1 MKKHTIPYIILS
13 VGLFQFI
20 VSAMAAQYAPPACD
34 WGALLEKVKNTLPQD
49 TPFTEF
55 SPGEK
60 PDYKNKIL
68 SYITAIDNKLY
79 DKIVILKKQSSP
91 ETDYL
96 FVNNKLYSIIENW
109 GDIDQQTEKEI
120 LSALA
125 KQFGKAQLQQDKNF
139 WIYSYDSEKTK
150 VLCYL
155 IKLPDKRSTCKI
167 YFYTRQLFRM
177 LISE

>member
-1 MKKHTIPYIILS
+1 MKKQAITYLILS
-13 VGLFQFI
+13 ISLFLSI
-20 VSAMAAQYAPPACD
+20 SSVSAAHYNPPSCD
-34 WGALLEKVKNTLPQD
+34 WGAMLIKVKNTLPPD
-49 TPFTEF
+49 TSFTEF
-55 SPGEK
+55 SPSEK

-79 DKIVILKKQSSP
+79 DKIVILRIKSNP

-109 GDIDQQTEKEI
+109 GTIDQHAEKEI
-120 LSALA
+120 LSNLT
-125 KQFGKAQLQQDKNF
+125 KQFGKTQLQKDNNF
-139 WIYSYDSEKTK
+139 YIYSYNSDRTK

-155 IKLPDKRSTCKI
+155 IKLPDKRSTCKV
-167 YFYTRQLFRM
+167 YYYTRQLFRM